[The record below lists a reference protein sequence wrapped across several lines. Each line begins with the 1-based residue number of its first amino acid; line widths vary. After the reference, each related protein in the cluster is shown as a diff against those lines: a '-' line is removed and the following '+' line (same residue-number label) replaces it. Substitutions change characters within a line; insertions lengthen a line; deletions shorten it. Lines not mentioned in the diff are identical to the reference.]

1 MTDETKALI
10 QEVLRTTTGDDC
22 ASTSLRIDCRI
33 ALEDRYQSDTMRD
46 LAERAAQR
54 VLVAVA
60 ARERLN

>member
-1 MTDETKALI
+1 MTDDIRVLI
-10 QEVLRTTTGDDC
+10 QDVLRTTTGDDC
-22 ASTSLRIDCRI
+22 ASALLRIDCRI
-33 ALEDRYQSDTMRD
+33 ALKNRYQSDTLRD